1 MAQARSERTRQEP
14 GLLRGLIN
22 DPRAG
27 WIWLLPRLWLGWQ
40 WLQAGIHKF
49 SDPGWMQ
56 GGEALRGFWQ
66 FAVAIPETGRPAIA
80 YDWYRN
86 FLQAMLNAQVYTW
99 FAKLVVFGELIVGAA
114 LILGLFTGF
123 AALIGGFMNWNF
135 MMAGSAGVNP
145 VFFVIALALALAWK
159 VSGYIG
165 LDYFV
170 LRPFGRRTSQAGDE
184 KPGRLVSS
192 PQAASD

>member
-1 MAQARSERTRQEP
+1 MAQTERTLQEP
-14 GLLRGLIN
+14 TLYRRLVS

-40 WLQAGIHKF
+40 WIQAGIHKF
-49 SDPGWMQ
+49 EDPAWVQTGA
-56 GGEALRGFWQ
+56 ALKGFWQ
-66 FAVAIPETGRPAIA
+66 GAVAIPETGRPAIA
-80 YDWYRN
+80 YDWYRS
-86 FLQAMLNAQVYTW
+86 FIQALLDAQAYTW
-99 FAKLVVFGELIVGAA
+99 FAKLVTVGEILVGTA

-135 MMAGSAGVNP
+135 MMAGSASTNP
-145 VFFVIALALALAWK
+145 VFLVLAIALVLAWK

-170 LRPFGRRTSQAGDE
+170 LRLFGRRAPVADGKHGHLSPSPLPAGD
-184 KPGRLVSS
+184 
-192 PQAASD
+192 

>member
-1 MAQARSERTRQEP
+1 MAQTERTLQEP
-14 GLLRGLIN
+14 TLYRRLVS

-40 WLQAGIHKF
+40 WIQAGIHKF
-49 SDPGWMQ
+49 EDPAWMQ
-56 GGEALRGFWQ
+56 GGAALKGFWQ
-66 FAVAIPETGRPAIA
+66 AAVAIPETGRPAIT
-80 YDWYRN
+80 YGWYRT
-86 FLQAMLNAQVYTW
+86 FIQALLDAQSYTW
-99 FAKLVVFGELIVGAA
+99 FAKLVTVGEILVGTA

-135 MMAGSAGVNP
+135 MMAGSASTNP
-145 VFFVIALALALAWK
+145 VFLVLAIALVLAWK

-170 LRPFGRRTSQAGDE
+170 LSLFGRRAPVAGGQHGHLSTSPLPAGD
-184 KPGRLVSS
+184 
-192 PQAASD
+192 

>member
-1 MAQARSERTRQEP
+1 MLQEP
-14 GLLRGLIN
+14 TLYRRLVT

-40 WLQAGIHKF
+40 WIQAGIHKF
-49 SDPGWMQ
+49 EDPAWMQ
-56 GGEALRGFWQ
+56 GGEALKGFWQ
-66 FAVAIPETGRPAIA
+66 YAVSIPETGRPPIA
-80 YDWYRN
+80 YGWYRT
-86 FLQAMLNAQVYTW
+86 FLQALLDGQTYTW
-99 FAKLVVFGELIVGAA
+99 FAKLITLGEILVGAA

-135 MMAGSAGVNP
+135 MMAGSASTNP
-145 VFFVIALALALAWK
+145 MFLIIAIALVLAWK

-170 LRPFGRRTSQAGDE
+170 LRPFGRRAPLAELKPGHLSASPQPAGD
-184 KPGRLVSS
+184 
-192 PQAASD
+192 